1 MLNSIFHLEP
11 KIYGLIYFL
20 LIPCFGIIFFFLP
33 ETIWKEISLI
43 ESMYFSTVTITT
55 LGYGDISPKNDFGR
69 LITATESVLVIILIG
84 LFLNAISR
92 VRGETSR
99 N

>member
-1 MLNSIFHLEP
+1 
-11 KIYGLIYFL
+11 
-20 LIPCFGIIFFFLP
+20 
-33 ETIWKEISLI
+33 
-43 ESMYFSTVTITT
+43 MYFSTVTITT